1 MGRKKTH
8 INVVFIGHVDS
19 GKLTTAGHLISK
31 CGDID
36 TRTIDKLEKEAKASF
51 KFGCVFDTLKAERG
65 RGITIDIALRKCETP
80 SSVVTVIDEPGN
92 PDFIKNMITGTSLA
106 DCAIL
111 VFSAGEFE
119 SGISQDGQTREHA
132 LLAFTFGIRQLVVAI
147 IENKMEDGAATICM
161 PWFGGWTKDTKAG
174 LVRGMTL
181 LDAINVITPPVP
193 PYAMPLRMTVQDV
206 YRIGG
211 IGTVIVGRI
220 ETGVIVG
227 RDGW

>member
-1 MGRKKTH
+1 MVRPQYGGAITQVR
-8 INVVFIGHVDS
+8 VFLFIF
-19 GKLTTAGHLISK
+19 
-31 CGDID
+31 
-36 TRTIDKLEKEAKASF
+36 SF
-51 KFGCVFDTLKAERG
+51 LSFILAH
-65 RGITIDIALRKCETP
+65 P
-80 SSVVTVIDEPGN
+80 SPS
-92 PDFIKNMITGTSLA
+92 
-106 DCAIL
+106 
-111 VFSAGEFE
+111 
-119 SGISQDGQTREHA
+119 
-132 LLAFTFGIRQLVVAI
+132 
-147 IENKMEDGAATICM
+147 M

-174 LVRGMTL
+174 LVRGMIL